1 MKSFKKTVNRK
12 KLILVLAVA
21 LGILV
26 PAKIGYDYY
35 SSDYH
40 SDLTAKVYNDTVNE
54 NINIVFY
61 KKGCPYCEAGMS
73 KIKSEAKDSDV
84 TTFYVDVESED
95 GQVLVSRFDIVK
107 APAIVMIR
115 DGKST
120 LDYYAYDD
128 KNGDIAVNDK
138 YIEEVFTG

>member
-1 MKSFKKTVNRK
+1 MNGFKKIVNRK
-12 KLILVLAVA
+12 KFILVSLIA
-21 LGILV
+21 LGLLV
-26 PAKIGYDYY
+26 SLKIGYDYY

-73 KIKSEAKDSDV
+73 KIKSEAKQSDM
-84 TTFYVDVESED
+84 TTFYVDVDSTD
-95 GQVLVSRFDIVK
+95 GQSMAARFDVVKAATIVK
-107 APAIVMIR
+107 IR
-115 DGKST
+115 DGAIT

-128 KNGDIAVNDK
+128 KNGDIVVNDK
-138 YIEEVFTG
+138 YIEEVFAD